1 MIKYNEFEV
10 NEILANDQ
18 ILKLTLVPHM
28 HPTCN
33 THDIQLLVIEVKK
46 IEKKLT
52 KIELLNKEKFIDN
65 EH

>member
-1 MIKYNEFEV
+1 
-10 NEILANDQ
+10 
-18 ILKLTLVPHM
+18 M

-33 THDIQLLVIEVKK
+33 AHDIQLLVIEVKK

-52 KIELLNKEKFIDN
+52 KIEILNKEKFIDN

>member
-18 ILKLTLVPHM
+18 ILKLTLVTHM
-28 HPTCN
+28 HPTYN
-33 THDIQLLVIEVKK
+33 AHDIQLLVIEVKK